1 MYKTVLFDLD
11 GTLTDSGLGITNSAA
26 YALKRYGITETDRKK
41 LDRFVGP
48 PLSDSFERFYGLSKK
63 QSAEAI
69 YVYREY
75 YDTKGIFEN
84 EVYDGIP
91 ELLAKLKADGKKILV
106 ATSKPEPYAI
116 KIMEHFGLSKY
127 FDYIAGANMD
137 ETRSDKQEII
147 MYALSEV
154 GVTDISSVIMV
165 GDREYDIIGA
175 KKVGADSIGV
185 TYGYGSR
192 DELENAGATFIAENP
207 SDIYNIIKGGE
218 RKI

>member
-11 GTLTDSGLGITNSAA
+11 GTLTDSGLGITNSVS

-48 PLSDSFERFYGLSKK
+48 PLADSFERFYGLSKK
-63 QSAEAI
+63 QSEEAI
-69 YVYREY
+69 HVYREY
-75 YDTKGIFEN
+75 YDAKGIFEN

-91 ELLAKLKADGKKILV
+91 ELLANLKSDGKNILV
-106 ATSKPEPYAI
+106 ATSKPELYAVR
-116 KIMEHFGLSKY
+116 IMDHFGLSKY

-137 ETRSDKQEII
+137 ETRSDKREII
-147 MYALSEV
+147 EYALGEI
-154 GVTDISSVIMV
+154 GVTDISSVIMI

-175 KKVGADSIGV
+175 HKVGADSIGV

-192 DELENAGATFIAENP
+192 EELENAGATYIAEST
-207 SDIYNIIKGGE
+207 SDIYNIIKGA
-218 RKI
+218 K